1 MSYAPGRPRDVNRCE
16 GRRAE
21 QADDEREW
29 EKALA
34 GEIHD
39 FSGLLNWKLDG
50 GLSTAQSEHR
60 TGQ

>member
-1 MSYAPGRPRDVNRCE
+1 MSYAPGRPRHVNRCE
-16 GRRAE
+16 GRRTK
-21 QADDEREW
+21 QADDDREW

-50 GLSTAQSEHR
+50 G
-60 TGQ
+60 